1 MEPEIS
7 LFHNHGALLYY
18 FHTSIYELDRGF
30 QQLLQS
36 TAAKV
41 DGRMQC
47 KFF

>member
-1 MEPEIS
+1 MESEIS
-7 LFHNHGALLYY
+7 LFHNHGALLYC
-18 FHTSIYELDRGF
+18 FHTSIYKLDREF

-47 KFF
+47 AFF